1 MTVEVAQAGNE
12 PVVKVSVQPH
22 WRERTR
28 PQVLAPVG
36 VCFHMSTWIPCF
48 ECTACHCLYVSHRR
62 WDLPTCPRCG
72 CRAGLFV
79 ECKRG
84 TALAVDGG
92 RPAR

>member
-1 MTVEVAQAGNE
+1 
-12 PVVKVSVQPH
+12 
-22 WRERTR
+22 
-28 PQVLAPVG
+28 
-36 VCFHMSTWIPCF
+36 MSTWIPCF